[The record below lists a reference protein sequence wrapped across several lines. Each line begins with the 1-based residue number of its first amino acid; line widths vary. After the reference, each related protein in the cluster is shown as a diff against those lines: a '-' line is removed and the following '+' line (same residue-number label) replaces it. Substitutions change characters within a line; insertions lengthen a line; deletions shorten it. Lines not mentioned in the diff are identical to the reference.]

1 MNENIYKQHWNHIFI
16 LSTRSEN
23 DENRT
28 HTFINSHT
36 RSR

>member
-1 MNENIYKQHWNHIFI
+1 MNENIYKTTHWNHIFI

-28 HTFINSHT
+28 HFH
-36 RSR
+36 